1 MSFSFLRIWLP
12 AAGAAVLTLAAH
24 GAKPTSRPACP
35 MEGVTGE
42 AAFREGLHRRGLT
55 GLLEQYLVD
64 LPPVDQADE
73 KLRRRESLL
82 ARAAAP
88 ELPADR
94 RREAVGQARAL
105 LEEVLNADP
114 PPAGRLALMLELA
127 RDDLERIDP
136 PAFDAAL
143 LFEIPGRD
151 RRRAATLAGRASA
164 TLASLQKD
172 IAATWAALEELDEEG
187 IARLNAGG
195 MTVLL
200 ESIQADAAC
209 LQCWAGLFGALASP
223 SPSQEQRPAL
233 ERLLEQTAPAIEA
246 PEPPPGRERL
256 HCRQLLVAA
265 VAARLL
271 ERFEQADACAR
282 QVVAVAGRIRSP
294 AERQAV
300 RTQVLAAVLEQLRA
314 ARDAG
319 RSDQLRSSIEQV
331 RSWLQKN
338 RPQEAAAW
346 LGLALIESTAAAAKT
361 AATSQSSPA
370 EPALDRFFLPG
381 WLDRAE
387 SLAPLEAFAA
397 RSPAWRDGLYA
408 AFAGAVRFPSSGRL
422 WGFGLQLTA
431 GAVLAEAAED
441 RVAPPEMLVEALAD
455 PPHGP
460 AGSPLDGERLFLLAR
475 AHYLAGRRLEAVEA
489 LTRLLEETPGHD
501 RGPAAAQEAVALAGE
516 LLGQAGDSPSPR
528 VLQAF
533 IRAVRGLRGLRP
545 DAPLTPGLQFR
556 LAAAL
561 ERSADP
567 ESAEK
572 EYAAVASDDPFAL
585 SAALGRLRCW
595 TTLLQQAAGAGAHAD
610 GGTTALAA
618 RAVQAGEEAGAAL
631 AVMRDDDPAA
641 RCTAALTAASWA
653 ALLNHPLVSRAAR
666 ALEVLEGF
674 ESRFA
679 GCGEALGWALRER
692 VRALEALN
700 RLPEARAV
708 VEQCLQAD
716 PHAAGPVMARLLESM
731 RREVRAALERDQPDA
746 AAGLAGE
753 AAALAGRLRDW
764 ADAHPEGMSPAERSA
779 LLETRGLA
787 LRLARR
793 PAEALQVYDACVAA
807 LATMPAGEP
816 GWLIVVQLGRAECL
830 LDLNR
835 PAEALPLFMEA
846 WRRLPERSD
855 DWWRALT
862 GSLASHLALGTE
874 PDAIVQTV
882 RQQRGLSPDLGG
894 PWWKRLLE
902 RIERQAA
909 ERAAGG
915 PASSPAAGA

>member
-1 MSFSFLRIWLP
+1 MSLSFLRIWLL
-12 AAGAAVLTLAAH
+12 AAGAAVLGVAGQGTQ
-24 GAKPTSRPACP
+24 PTSRPDCP

-42 AAFREGLHRRGLT
+42 AAFREGLRRRGMT
-55 GLLEQYLVD
+55 GLLEQYLAD
-64 LPPVDQADE
+64 QPPVNQADE

-82 ARAAAP
+82 ARAADP
-88 ELPADR
+88 QLPADR
-94 RREAVGQARAL
+94 RRELVGEARAL
-105 LEEVLNADP
+105 LEEVLTGDP
-114 PPAGRLALMLELA
+114 PPGGRLALMLELA
-127 RDDLERIDP
+127 RDDLERLDP
-136 PAFDAAL
+136 PGFDAAL
-143 LFEIPGRD
+143 LFELPGRD

-164 TLASLQKD
+164 TLASLQKE

-187 IARLNAGG
+187 ITRLNAGG

-209 LQCWAGLFGALASP
+209 LQCWAGLFEALASP
-223 SPSQEQRPAL
+223 SPSQDQRPAL
-233 ERLLEQTAPAIEA
+233 ERLLEQTAPAMEA

-271 ERFEQADACAR
+271 GRFEQADACAR

-300 RTQVLAAVLEQLRA
+300 RTLVLAAVLEQLRA

-319 RSDQLRSSIEQV
+319 RFDQLRSSIEQV

-346 LGLALIESTAAAAKT
+346 LGLAWIESTAAAAT
-361 AATSQSSPA
+361 AVPSQSTPA
-370 EPALDRFFLPG
+370 EPAPDRFSLAGRLDREE
-381 WLDRAE
+381 A
-387 SLAPLEAFAA
+387 LAPLEAFAA

-408 AFAGAVRFPSSGRL
+408 AFAGAVQLPSSGRL
-422 WGFGLQLTA
+422 SGFRLQLTA

-455 PPHGP
+455 ASDGP
-460 AGSPLDGERLFLLAR
+460 AGGLLAGERLFLLAR

-489 LTRLLEETPGHD
+489 LARLLEEVPGHD
-501 RGPAAAQEAVALAGE
+501 RGPAAAQEAVTLAGE

-533 IRAVRGLRGLRP
+533 IRAIRGLRGLRP
-545 DAPLTPGLQFR
+545 EAPLAPGLQFR
-556 LAAAL
+556 LAAAV

-572 EYAAVASDDPFAL
+572 EYAAVATDDPFAL
-585 SAALGRLRCW
+585 PAALGRLRCW
-595 TTLLQQAAGAGAHAD
+595 MTLLQQAAAGGAHAD

-618 RAVQAGEEAGAAL
+618 RAVQAGEEAGAA
-631 AVMRDDDPAA
+631 AMAAMRDDDSAA
-641 RCTAALTAASWA
+641 RCTAALVAASWA
-653 ALLNHPLVSRAAR
+653 AMLNHPLVARADR
-666 ALEVLEGF
+666 ALEVLQGF

-679 GCGEALGWALRER
+679 GCAEALGWALRER
-692 VRALEALN
+692 VRALEAMN

-708 VEQCLQAD
+708 VEQYLEAD
-716 PHAAGPVMARLLESM
+716 PRAAGPVMARLLASM
-731 RREVRAALERDQPDA
+731 RREVRAALERDQTDA
-746 AAGLAGE
+746 AVGLAGE
-753 AAALAGRLRDW
+753 AALLAGRLWDW
-764 ADAHPEGMSPAERSA
+764 ADAHPEGMSAAERSA
-779 LLETRGLA
+779 LLEARGWA

-793 PAEALQVYDACVAA
+793 PVEALQAYDACVAA

-816 GWLIVVQLGRAECL
+816 GWLTFVQLGRAECL
-830 LDLNR
+830 LDLDR
-835 PAEALPLFMEA
+835 PAEALPLFLEA
-846 WRRLPERSD
+846 WRRLPERGD

-894 PWWKRLLE
+894 PWWKRLLD

-909 ERAAGG
+909 GRAAGG
-915 PASSPAAGA
+915 PASSPAAGG